1 MAIVVVV
8 AAAAVGV
15 ACAAS
20 AVLFSPVPANLPAK
34 GVVPA
39 ETTTIADPMRIGIS
53 KMFRVNSYGESSF
66 QNKRR
71 HQNRTKHEKS
81 TRTKDNRVNG

>member
-8 AAAAVGV
+8 VVAAAV

-53 KMFRVNSYGESSF
+53 KMFRVNGCGESSF

-71 HQNRTKHEKS
+71 HRNQTKHENQ
-81 TRTKDNRVNG
+81 REQRIIG